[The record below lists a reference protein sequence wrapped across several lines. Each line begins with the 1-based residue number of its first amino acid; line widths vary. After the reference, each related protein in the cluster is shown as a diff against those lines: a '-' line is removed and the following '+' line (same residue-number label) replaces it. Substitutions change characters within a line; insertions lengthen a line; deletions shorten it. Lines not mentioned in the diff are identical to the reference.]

1 MDGMS
6 EYHEGN
12 SSRKWFRYKKKITLL
27 FLGIEWIGFYT
38 KATSHQKNPNI
49 LRNKYQERYTTHTSV
64 EGVGQ
69 FHNSAQERGAHT

>member
-1 MDGMS
+1 MDDMS

-64 EGVGQ
+64 EG
-69 FHNSAQERGAHT
+69 